1 MKYQSTLHIKIKKL
15 DIAESYFKGKAE
27 LNGQEHTINVQGHWI
42 DKLIKLPS
50 LIPTRDKVLIRLSGP
65 GDAYV
70 EDTVYFKGVSEW
82 IEIDSQDVLHYVA
95 DHQDK
100 FDTLDVYFTSSE

>member
-1 MKYQSTLHIKIKKL
+1 LP
-15 DIAESYFKGKAE
+15 F
-27 LNGQEHTINVQGHWI
+27 
-42 DKLIKLPS
+42 LIL
-50 LIPTRDKVLIRLSGP
+50 TRDKVLVRLSGP

-70 EDTVYFKGVSEW
+70 EDTVHFKGVSEW

-95 DHQDK
+95 DNQDK